1 MLAQKLSRIE
11 LKEGDFDE
19 YLLKNKTPLKETE
32 NDKKQT
38 PDGRQKPLQRSTPTS
53 N

>member
-11 LKEGDFDE
+11 MKEGDFEE
-19 YLLKNKTPLKETE
+19 YQLKNKTEKEVE
-32 NDKKQT
+32 KDKKQT
-38 PDGRQKPLQRSTPTS
+38 PDNCQKPLQRSTPT